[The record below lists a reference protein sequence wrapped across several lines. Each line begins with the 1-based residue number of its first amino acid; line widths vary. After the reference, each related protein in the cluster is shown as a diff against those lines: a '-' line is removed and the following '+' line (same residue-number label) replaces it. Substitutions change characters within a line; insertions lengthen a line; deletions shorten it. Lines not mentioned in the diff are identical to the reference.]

1 MEPNRHFEASQTER
15 TSLMLRI
22 MLLLCLSAWGLLGTS
37 QSTRADDA
45 AQLPQTAPLTL
56 NEPLDVVMVRG
67 INRFAER
74 ELVRAA
80 AERTAPWLKQPADSQ
95 QGAQERQAAREQLKK
110 IIGLPEMDGGPA
122 ILAFSQTDPSHPQE
136 TVPGG
141 NLFHGPLKTCQWNA
155 FSGVTG
161 RGLITIPQKLPPQQ
175 ESPIL
180 LTVVIPDAMQ
190 TPEES
195 FRLWATDSKEN
206 PPPLAR
212 ILADHNVVVLAPLL
226 IDRDFAN
233 SGHPRVRWT
242 NIPHR
247 ELLYR
252 TSFEMGLH
260 PVGYEIA
267 KVLTGI
273 RAVRR
278 ELAGRPVKTVV
289 IGTGE
294 GGLIALMAAATFP
307 EEIDGAMVR
316 GYFQKR
322 DRVYEEPI
330 YRNLFGQLNQFGD
343 AEIASLIAP
352 RPLVIDPCDVTE
364 IDGPVQTSDRQ
375 NFAAPGAIKTPDPAS
390 VQEEFERASH
400 YYQQAGATSALTMI
414 PHVAARDHQ
423 WGETQN
429 GFRELVQTHFPGVL
443 LDLEYKGNIS
453 ITPPLGPTPE
463 FLKQRMKT
471 QVEELVDYSQRAMH
485 SSQALRK
492 ILWKDVPTKDV
503 KQTVEALKPFR
514 ELVQDTFIGRL
525 PAASLP
531 PRPRSRKV
539 LEEDGY
545 VGYEVV
551 LDLHPGAKPASGAET
566 LEEDA
571 GIIAG
576 GILLIPKDLKAD
588 EKRPVVVFQHGLEGT
603 PMDTI
608 TTDKTERAFA
618 AYQAASV
625 ELVKQGYIVYA
636 PQNPYRGFD
645 EFRSIQRKSNPIGRS
660 LFSYIIQQHQT
671 TLDWLASLSY
681 VDPSRIAFYGISYGG
696 KTAVR
701 VPPLLV
707 GGQGHAGYCLSICS
721 ADFNEWIL
729 KNASADQPASYVF
742 TKEYE
747 IFEWNMAHIANY
759 AELTWLMIPRPFMVE
774 RGLDDGVAPDDWVA
788 AEFARA
794 RRPYFKL
801 GIDEKISMGVFD
813 GPHMIHGTDAYA
825 FLSKHLKWP
834 N

>member
-1 MEPNRHFEASQTER
+1 MMRFL
-15 TSLMLRI
+15 LM
-22 MLLLCLSAWGLLGTS
+22 LCLSGVSLLGICAGS
-37 QSTRADDA
+37 RADDRPTA
-45 AQLPQTAPLTL
+45 DAEQLPRTAPLTL
-56 NEPLDVVMVRG
+56 EEPLDVVMVRG

-74 ELVRAA
+74 ELLRVASERAA
-80 AERTAPWLKQPADSQ
+80 VWLAHPADSG
-95 QGAQERQAAREQLKK
+95 QGQADRKEARERLQR
-110 IIGLPEMDGGPA
+110 IIGLPELDGGPA
-122 ILAFSQTDPSHPQE
+122 ILSFSKTNLSRPE
-136 TVPGG
+136 ATVPGG
-141 NLFHGPLKTCQWNA
+141 ELPSGPLMTCQWNA

-161 RGLITIPQKLPPQQ
+161 CGLVTIPDDLPANQ
-175 ESPIL
+175 ESPAL
-180 LTVVIPDAMQ
+180 LTVVIPDAVQ
-190 TPEES
+190 TPEAS
-195 FRLWATDSKEN
+195 FGLQGDSASDQ
-206 PPPLAR
+206 PALAR
-212 ILADHNVVVLAPLL
+212 LLADQGAVVLAPML
-226 IDRDFAN
+226 IDRQFTN

-247 ELLYR
+247 ELIYR

-260 PVGYEIA
+260 PVGYEVA

-278 ELAGRPVKTVV
+278 ELAGRPVRTLV

-294 GGLIALMAAATFP
+294 GGLIALMAAALFP

-316 GYFQKR
+316 GYFQQR

-330 YRNLFGQLNQFGD
+330 YRNLFGQLNEFGD

-352 RPLVIDPCDVTE
+352 RPLIIDPSEVEE
-364 IDGPVQTSDRQ
+364 IAGPVQTPDRQ
-375 NFAAPGAIKTPDPAS
+375 NMAAPGAIRTPDPVS
-390 VQEEFERASH
+390 VQKEFDRARR
-400 YYQQAGATSALTMI
+400 YFQQTGATAALTMI
-414 PHVAARDHQ
+414 PREAAATQ
-423 WGETQN
+423 SWAETWK
-429 GFRELVQTHFPGVL
+429 RLPEAIKTHFPDVSL
-443 LDLEYKGNIS
+443 NPEHRGNVS
-453 ITPPLGPTPE
+453 TSLVGPTPE
-463 FLKQRMKT
+463 YLDQRMKT
-471 QVEELVDYSQRAMH
+471 QVEELVNFSQRAMH

-492 ILWKDVPTKDV
+492 ILWKNVPTKNVD
-503 KQTVEALKPFR
+503 QTVKALQPFR
-514 ELVQDTFIGRL
+514 ELVQETFIGRL

-539 LEEDGY
+539 LDDAVY
-545 VGYEVV
+545 TGYEVV
-551 LDLHPGAKPASGAET
+551 LDLHPGAKSATGAQT
-566 LEEDA
+566 IEEDP
-571 GIIAG
+571 GMIAG
-576 GILLIPKDLKAD
+576 GILLVPKDLKTD

-608 TTDKTERAFA
+608 TTDQTQRAWK

-645 EFRSIQRKSNPIGRS
+645 EFRGIQRKSNPIGRS
-660 LFSYIIQQHQT
+660 LFCYIIQQHQT

-681 VDPSRIAFYGISYGG
+681 VDPDRIAFYGISYGG

-707 GGQGHAGYCLSICS
+707 GGPGHAGYCLSICS

-729 KNASADQPASYVF
+729 KNASSDQPCSYVF

-801 GIDEKISMGVFD
+801 GIDNKISMGVFD
-813 GPHMIHGTDAYA
+813 GPHMIHGTEAYA
-825 FLSKHLKWP
+825 FLAKHLNWP
-834 N
+834 SRPAASWAP